1 MKNPIGV
8 DAAKLAGLQIDMLQK
23 FRNGQITVNHLEWF
37 NKLSKRD
44 RDKLSWLT
52 AVDDRFILVKTFTIT
67 VPENYNHLTALATF
81 KKEHGK
87 KFYYY
92 NENTN
97 DENFKNVSA
106 KLTPG
111 QKLTVKVFGITERM
125 SSEDCLAYL
134 KSQKAIFTGAQG
146 VCLVFEQKR
155 EELPKGKW
163 YISFDEKKALWKDS
177 DGDRGVPYLGCRS
190 DGDFNF
196 VLGDFDGDWHDG
208 HCLLCFC
215 DFEESLET

>member
-1 MKNPIGV
+1 M
-8 DAAKLAGLQIDMLQK
+8 
-23 FRNGQITVNHLEWF
+23 
-37 NKLSKRD
+37 
-44 RDKLSWLT
+44 
-52 AVDDRFILVKTFTIT
+52 
-67 VPENYNHLTALATF
+67 
-81 KKEHGK
+81 
-87 KFYYY
+87 
-92 NENTN
+92 
-97 DENFKNVSA
+97 SA

-125 SSEDCLAYL
+125 SSEDCLAHL
-134 KSQKAIFTGAQG
+134 KSQKAIFIGAQG

-190 DGDFNF
+190 DGDFYF
-196 VLGDFDGDWHDG
+196 DLGDFERDWYDG